1 MIQKKDAIESGLKC
15 NPLKHQPEMHP
26 DVGRLLILIE
36 CDGERTGVES
46 AEVGMED
53 IISRDTMRWRDEL
66 SQRSF

>member
-1 MIQKKDAIESGLKC
+1 
-15 NPLKHQPEMHP
+15 MHP
-26 DVGRLLILIE
+26 DMGRLLILIE